1 MKKYI
6 FVSLGMGILVAA
18 FNTYLLG
25 FIGFMF
31 GSFYLAT
38 AFTKC
43 NGETCLTNQ
52 IWVGDGIIIIVFLA
66 LGLLMGFAE
75 KKAMSESKK

>member
-25 FIGFMF
+25 LLGLMF

-38 AFTKC
+38 TFTKC
-43 NGETCLTNQ
+43 HGETCLTNQ
-52 IWVGDGIIIIVFLA
+52 IWVGDGIIIIVSLA